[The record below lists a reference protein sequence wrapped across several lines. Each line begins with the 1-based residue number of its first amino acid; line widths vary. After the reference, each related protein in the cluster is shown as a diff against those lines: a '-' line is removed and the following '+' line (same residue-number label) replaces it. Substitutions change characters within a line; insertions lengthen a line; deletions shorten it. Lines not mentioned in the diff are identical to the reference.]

1 MKNSLWKKH
10 ISTVVEINGHIYE
23 IQLVAIFCSHMSHHQ
38 LEDGRAEMNNH
49 AFPHIILGSTYYTLS
64 VLLTLK
70 SINLQYNMLGRWVN
84 GTNDSSTKHL
94 MFQVLFFS

>member
-49 AFPHIILGSTYYTLS
+49 AFLRTQKCCAMELRRDQELRS
-64 VLLTLK
+64 
-70 SINLQYNMLGRWVN
+70 SIAR
-84 GTNDSSTKHL
+84 
-94 MFQVLFFS
+94 